1 MKNGKRYLCLFL
13 AVLTV
18 ISLMPLSAFGAD
30 TGVQVTGNSS
40 QEVNIPD
47 AAFKSALNK
56 LIDGDRAPDHAITA
70 GELAGIK
77 SLYLNSDDGVTDI
90 EGIQYMTGLQGLDI
104 SGNIT
109 GLEYISGL
117 SNLLFLR
124 TSDNPN
130 LTSLTVLGK
139 KPELTELDINGSD
152 NLISLNGLNRE
163 NFPHLQEL
171 YCQNSANLSDIS
183 ALGNVELPEL
193 AILDLENDN
202 KITDIS
208 HLEGYTSLRKLDLEK
223 IAISDENR
231 NEYRSAINSLTGV
244 ETLYMPYCGIG
255 DEDTVMFKGLN
266 SLNSLVLNM
275 NSLTSTAFCD
285 DLTRSIETLSL
296 HGNNISDMDNL
307 SRLTN
312 LKVLGL
318 GDNQVTDFSFT
329 KSLTKLTNG
338 SIRHAEGD
346 EHSPFMETY
355 HYSTRQDPT
364 VPVDGRIVIANPYKD
379 PDGNPISFENAAL
392 ITGVGTLSYDQNT
405 NTITVSDVGN
415 GELLISAD
423 YDLPVSD
430 GQVKVG
436 RLMIAAYAQRE
447 PLYTLTYDWESSA
460 PAGQSL
466 PSGSTAYST
475 VDAAM
480 EAIDTAFAKGMTVNG
495 EKDGKSGVWTFSGW
509 EATVNGHTINVTGS
523 WTFAENPAPH
533 RHQWS
538 DTTYVWSDDMKTC
551 TATRVCALDQSHV
564 ETETVKAVSQ
574 VTTPATESSMGKT
587 TYTAAFTNT
596 WAQAQT
602 KTLENIPQ
610 LESSEPSDTS
620 DPTVPADDNAPKTG
634 DSNNMVIWL
643 IICAAAVIVVV
654 LCIIKLRKRS

>member
-1 MKNGKRYLCLFL
+1 MKKGKRYLCLFL

-30 TGVQVTGNSS
+30 TGVQVPGNSS

-90 EGIQYMTGLQGLDI
+90 EGIQYMTELTSLYIGNDVENI
-104 SGNIT
+104 S
-109 GLEYISGL
+109 YISDLEKL
-117 SNLLFLR
+117 SSLTLR
-124 TSDNPN
+124 YNSA
-130 LTSLTVLGK
+130 LTDLTVLGEK
-139 KPELTELDINGSD
+139 DSLTYLNIYYSSS
-152 NLISLNGLNRE
+152 LTSLNGIE
-163 NFPHLQEL
+163 KFPNLEEL
-171 YCQNSANLSDIS
+171 IVFRCASLSDIS
-183 ALGNVELPEL
+183 ALDNVALPEL
-193 AILDLENDN
+193 VALDLEGPNM
-202 KITDIS
+202 ISDIS
-208 HLEGYTSLRKLDLEK
+208 PLEDYTSLKELNMEK
-223 IAISDENR
+223 IEITDSNR
-231 NEYRSAINSLTGV
+231 TAYRSAIRSLTGI
-244 ETLYMPYCGIG
+244 ETLYMPYCEIG
-255 DEDTVMFKGLN
+255 DEDTVMFKDLN
-266 SLNSLVLNM
+266 YLNTLVLNA
-275 NSLTSTAFCD
+275 NNLTSTAFCD
-285 DLTRSIETLSL
+285 DLPTGIETLGL
-296 HGNNISDMDNL
+296 YGNEISDMDNL

-329 KSLTKLTNG
+329 KNLTELTNED
-338 SIRHAEGD
+338 IRHAEGD
-346 EHSPFMETY
+346 EDFPFRETY
-355 HYSTRQDPT
+355 YYSTRQDPT
-364 VPVDGRIVIANPYKD
+364 VPVDGKIVIENPYKN
-379 PDGNPISFENAAL
+379 PDGKPISFEKAAL
-392 ITGVGTLSYDQNT
+392 DTGFGTLSYDQNN
-405 NTITVSDVGN
+405 NTITVSNVSN
-415 GELLISAD
+415 GEILISVD

-430 GQVKVG
+430 GEVKVG
-436 RLMIAAYAQRE
+436 RLRIAAYAQRE
-447 PLYTLTYDWESSA
+447 SLYTLTYDWESSA

-466 PSGSTAYST
+466 PYDSTSYST

-480 EAIDTAFAKGMTVNG
+480 KAIDTTFAEGMTVNG
-495 EKDGKSGVWTFSGW
+495 EKDGKSGIWTFSGW

-610 LESSEPSDTS
+610 LESSEPSDNS

>member
-1 MKNGKRYLCLFL
+1 MKKGKRYLCLFL

-30 TGVQVTGNSS
+30 TGVQVPGNSS

-70 GELAGIK
+70 RELAGIK

-90 EGIQYMTGLQGLDI
+90 EGIQYMTELTSLYIGNDVENI
-104 SGNIT
+104 S
-109 GLEYISGL
+109 YISDLEKL
-117 SNLLFLR
+117 SSLTLR
-124 TSDNPN
+124 YNSA
-130 LTSLTVLGK
+130 LTDLTVLGEK
-139 KPELTELDINGSD
+139 DSLTYLNIYYSSS
-152 NLISLNGLNRE
+152 LTSLNGIE
-163 NFPHLQEL
+163 KFPNLEEL
-171 YCQNSANLSDIS
+171 IVFRCASLSDIS
-183 ALGNVELPEL
+183 ALDNVALPEL
-193 AILDLENDN
+193 VALDLEGPNM
-202 KITDIS
+202 ISDIS
-208 HLEGYTSLRKLDLEK
+208 PLEDYTSLKELNMEK
-223 IAISDENR
+223 IEITDSNR
-231 NEYRSAINSLTGV
+231 TAYRSAISSLTGI
-244 ETLYMPYCGIG
+244 ETLYMPYCEIG

-329 KSLTKLTNG
+329 KNLTKLTNG

-346 EHSPFMETY
+346 EDFPFRETY
-355 HYSTRQDPT
+355 YYSTRPDPT
-364 VPVDGRIVIANPYKD
+364 VPVDGKIVIANPYKD

-415 GELLISAD
+415 GKLLITVN

-436 RLMIAAYAQRE
+436 RLRIEAYAQRE
-447 PLYTLTYDWESSA
+447 PLYTLTYDWGSSA

-466 PSGSTAYST
+466 PSDSASYSS

-495 EKDGKSGVWTFSGW
+495 EKDGKSGIWTFSGW

-538 DTTYVWSDDMKTC
+538 DATYVWSDDMKTC

-587 TYTAAFTNT
+587 TYTATFTNT

>member
-1 MKNGKRYLCLFL
+1 MKKGKRYLCLFL

-30 TGVQVTGNSS
+30 TGVQVPGNSS

-70 GELAGIK
+70 RELAGIK

-90 EGIQYMTGLQGLDI
+90 EGIQYMTGLTSLYIGNDVENI
-104 SGNIT
+104 S
-109 GLEYISGL
+109 YISDLEKL
-117 SNLLFLR
+117 SSLTLR
-124 TSDNPN
+124 YNSA
-130 LTSLTVLGK
+130 LTDLTVLGEK
-139 KPELTELDINGSD
+139 DSLTYLNIYYSSS
-152 NLISLNGLNRE
+152 LTSLNGIE
-163 NFPHLQEL
+163 KFPNLEEL
-171 YCQNSANLSDIS
+171 IVFRCASLSDIS
-183 ALGNVELPEL
+183 ALDNVALPEL
-193 AILDLENDN
+193 VALDLEGPNM
-202 KITDIS
+202 ISDIS
-208 HLEGYTSLRKLDLEK
+208 PLEDYTSLKELNMEK
-223 IAISDENR
+223 IEITDSNR
-231 NEYRSAINSLTGV
+231 TAYRSAIRSLTGI
-244 ETLYMPYCGIG
+244 ETLYMPYCEIG
-255 DEDTVMFKGLN
+255 DEDTVMFKDLN
-266 SLNSLVLNM
+266 YLNTLVLNA
-275 NSLTSTAFCD
+275 NNLTSTAFCD
-285 DLTRSIETLSL
+285 DLPTGIETLGL
-296 HGNNISDMDNL
+296 YGNEISDMDNL

-329 KSLTKLTNG
+329 KNLTELTNED
-338 SIRHAEGD
+338 IRHAEGD
-346 EHSPFMETY
+346 EDFPFRETY
-355 HYSTRQDPT
+355 YYSTRQDPT
-364 VPVDGRIVIANPYKD
+364 VPVDGKIVIENPYKN
-379 PDGNPISFENAAL
+379 PDGKPISFEKAAL
-392 ITGVGTLSYDQNT
+392 DTGFGTLSYDQNN
-405 NTITVSDVGN
+405 NTITVSNVGN
-415 GELLISAD
+415 GKLLITVN

-436 RLMIAAYAQRE
+436 RLRIEAYAQRE
-447 PLYTLTYDWESSA
+447 SLYTLTYDWESSA

-466 PSGSTAYST
+466 PYDSTSYST

-480 EAIDTAFAKGMTVNG
+480 KAIDTAFAKGMTVNG

-587 TYTAAFTNT
+587 TYTATFTNT

>member
-90 EGIQYMTGLQGLDI
+90 EGIQYMTGLTSLYIGNDVENI
-104 SGNIT
+104 S
-109 GLEYISGL
+109 YISDLEKL
-117 SNLLFLR
+117 SSLTLR
-124 TSDNPN
+124 YNSA
-130 LTSLTVLGK
+130 LTDLTVLGEK
-139 KPELTELDINGSD
+139 DSLTYLNIYYSSS
-152 NLISLNGLNRE
+152 LTSLNGIE
-163 NFPHLQEL
+163 KFPNLEEL
-171 YCQNSANLSDIS
+171 IVFRCASLSDIS
-183 ALGNVELPEL
+183 ALDNVALPEL
-193 AILDLENDN
+193 VALDLEGPNM
-202 KITDIS
+202 ISDIS
-208 HLEGYTSLRKLDLEK
+208 PLEDYTSLKELNMEK
-223 IAISDENR
+223 IEITDSNR
-231 NEYRSAINSLTGV
+231 TAYRSAIRSLTGI
-244 ETLYMPYCGIG
+244 ETLYMPYCEIG
-255 DEDTVMFKGLN
+255 DEDTVMFKDLN
-266 SLNSLVLNM
+266 YLNTLVLNA
-275 NSLTSTAFCD
+275 NNLTSTAFCD
-285 DLTRSIETLSL
+285 DLPTGIETLGL
-296 HGNNISDMDNL
+296 YGNEISDMDNL

-329 KSLTKLTNG
+329 KNLTELTNED
-338 SIRHAEGD
+338 IRHAEGD
-346 EHSPFMETY
+346 EDFPFRETY
-355 HYSTRQDPT
+355 YYSTRQDPT
-364 VPVDGRIVIANPYKD
+364 VPVDGKIVIENPYKN
-379 PDGNPISFENAAL
+379 PDGKPISFEKAAL
-392 ITGVGTLSYDQNT
+392 DTGFGTLSYDQNN
-405 NTITVSDVGN
+405 NTITVSNVGN
-415 GELLISAD
+415 GKLLITVN

-436 RLMIAAYAQRE
+436 RLRIEAYAQRE
-447 PLYTLTYDWESSA
+447 SLYTLTYDWESSA

-466 PSGSTAYST
+466 PYDSTSYST

-480 EAIDTAFAKGMTVNG
+480 KAIDTAFAKGMTVNG

>member
-1 MKNGKRYLCLFL
+1 MKKGKRYLCLFL

-30 TGVQVTGNSS
+30 TGVQVPGNSS

-70 GELAGIK
+70 RELAGIK

-90 EGIQYMTGLQGLDI
+90 EGIQYMTGLTSLYIGNDVENI
-104 SGNIT
+104 S
-109 GLEYISGL
+109 YISDLEKL
-117 SNLLFLR
+117 SSLTLR
-124 TSDNPN
+124 YNSA
-130 LTSLTVLGK
+130 LTDLTVLGEK
-139 KPELTELDINGSD
+139 DSLTYLNIYYSSS
-152 NLISLNGLNRE
+152 LTSLNGIE
-163 NFPHLQEL
+163 KFPNLEEL
-171 YCQNSANLSDIS
+171 IVFRCASLSDIS
-183 ALGNVELPEL
+183 ALDNVALPEL
-193 AILDLENDN
+193 VALDLEGPNM
-202 KITDIS
+202 ISDIS
-208 HLEGYTSLRKLDLEK
+208 PLEDYTSLKELNMEK
-223 IAISDENR
+223 IEITDSNR
-231 NEYRSAINSLTGV
+231 TAYRSAIRSLTGI
-244 ETLYMPYCGIG
+244 ETLYMPYCEIG
-255 DEDTVMFKGLN
+255 DEDTVMFKDLN
-266 SLNSLVLNM
+266 YLNTLVLNA
-275 NSLTSTAFCD
+275 NNLTSTAFCD
-285 DLTRSIETLSL
+285 DLPTGIETLGL
-296 HGNNISDMDNL
+296 YGNEISDMDNL

-329 KSLTKLTNG
+329 KNLTELTNED
-338 SIRHAEGD
+338 IRHAEGD
-346 EHSPFMETY
+346 EDFPFRETY
-355 HYSTRQDPT
+355 YYSTRQDPT
-364 VPVDGRIVIANPYKD
+364 VPVDGKIVIENPYKN
-379 PDGNPISFENAAL
+379 PDGKPISFEKAAL

-415 GELLISAD
+415 GKLLITVN

-436 RLMIAAYAQRE
+436 RLRIEAYAQRE
-447 PLYTLTYDWESSA
+447 PLYTLTYDWGSSA

-466 PSGSTAYST
+466 PSDSASYSS

-495 EKDGKSGVWTFSGW
+495 EKDGKSGIWTFSGW

-538 DTTYVWSDDMKTC
+538 DATYVWSDDMKTC

-587 TYTAAFTNT
+587 TYTATFTNT

>member
-30 TGVQVTGNSS
+30 TGVQVPGNSS

-90 EGIQYMTGLQGLDI
+90 EGIQYMTELTSLYIGNDVENI
-104 SGNIT
+104 S
-109 GLEYISGL
+109 YISDLEKL
-117 SNLLFLR
+117 SSLTLR
-124 TSDNPN
+124 YNSA
-130 LTSLTVLGK
+130 LTDLTVLGEK
-139 KPELTELDINGSD
+139 DSLTYLNIYYSSS
-152 NLISLNGLNRE
+152 LTSLNGIE
-163 NFPHLQEL
+163 KFPNLEEL
-171 YCQNSANLSDIS
+171 IVFRCASLSDIS
-183 ALGNVELPEL
+183 ALDNVALPEL
-193 AILDLENDN
+193 VALDLEGPNM
-202 KITDIS
+202 ISDIS
-208 HLEGYTSLRKLDLEK
+208 PLEDYTSLKELNMEK
-223 IAISDENR
+223 IEITDSNR
-231 NEYRSAINSLTGV
+231 TAYRSAIRSLTGI
-244 ETLYMPYCGIG
+244 ETLYLPYCEIG
-255 DEDTVMFKGLN
+255 DEDTVMFKDLN
-266 SLNSLVLNM
+266 YLNTLVLNA
-275 NSLTSTAFCD
+275 NNLTSTAFCD
-285 DLTRSIETLSL
+285 DLPTGIETLGL
-296 HGNNISDMDNL
+296 YDNEISDMDNL
-307 SRLTN
+307 SRLTS

-318 GDNQVTDFSFT
+318 GDNQVTDFSFI
-329 KSLTKLTNG
+329 KNLTELTNED
-338 SIRHAEGD
+338 IRHAEGD
-346 EHSPFMETY
+346 EDFPFRETY
-355 HYSTRQDPT
+355 YYSTRPDPT
-364 VPVDGRIVIANPYKD
+364 VPVDGKIVIANPYKD

-415 GELLISAD
+415 GKLLITVN

-436 RLMIAAYAQRE
+436 RLRIEAYAQRE
-447 PLYTLTYDWESSA
+447 PLYTLTYDWGSSA

-466 PSGSTAYST
+466 PSDSASYSS

-587 TYTAAFTNT
+587 TYTATFTNT

>member
-1 MKNGKRYLCLFL
+1 
-13 AVLTV
+13 
-18 ISLMPLSAFGAD
+18 
-30 TGVQVTGNSS
+30 
-40 QEVNIPD
+40 
-47 AAFKSALNK
+47 
-56 LIDGDRAPDHAITA
+56 
-70 GELAGIK
+70 
-77 SLYLNSDDGVTDI
+77 
-90 EGIQYMTGLQGLDI
+90 
-104 SGNIT
+104 
-109 GLEYISGL
+109 
-117 SNLLFLR
+117 
-124 TSDNPN
+124 
-130 LTSLTVLGK
+130 
-139 KPELTELDINGSD
+139 
-152 NLISLNGLNRE
+152 
-163 NFPHLQEL
+163 
-171 YCQNSANLSDIS
+171 
-183 ALGNVELPEL
+183 
-193 AILDLENDN
+193 
-202 KITDIS
+202 
-208 HLEGYTSLRKLDLEK
+208 
-223 IAISDENR
+223 
-231 NEYRSAINSLTGV
+231 
-244 ETLYMPYCGIG
+244 MPYCEIG
-255 DEDTVMFKGLN
+255 DEDTVMFKDLN
-266 SLNSLVLNM
+266 YLNTLVLNA
-275 NSLTSTAFCD
+275 NNLTSTAFCD
-285 DLTRSIETLSL
+285 DLPTGIETLGL
-296 HGNNISDMDNL
+296 YGNEISDMDNL

-329 KSLTKLTNG
+329 KNLTELTNED
-338 SIRHAEGD
+338 IRHAEGD
-346 EHSPFMETY
+346 EDFPFRETY
-355 HYSTRQDPT
+355 YYSTRQDPT
-364 VPVDGRIVIANPYKD
+364 VPVDGKIVIENPYKN
-379 PDGNPISFENAAL
+379 PDGKPISFEKAAL
-392 ITGVGTLSYDQNT
+392 DTGFGTLSYDQNN
-405 NTITVSDVGN
+405 NTITVSNVGN
-415 GELLISAD
+415 GKLLITVN

-436 RLMIAAYAQRE
+436 RLRIEAYAQRE
-447 PLYTLTYDWESSA
+447 SLYTLTYDWESSA

-466 PSGSTAYST
+466 PYDSTSYST

-480 EAIDTAFAKGMTVNG
+480 KAIDTAFAKGMTVNG

-587 TYTAAFTNT
+587 TYTATFTNT

>member
-30 TGVQVTGNSS
+30 TGVQVPGNSS

-90 EGIQYMTGLQGLDI
+90 EGIQYMTELTSLYIGNDVENI
-104 SGNIT
+104 S
-109 GLEYISGL
+109 YISDLEKL
-117 SNLLFLR
+117 SSLTLR
-124 TSDNPN
+124 YNSA
-130 LTSLTVLGK
+130 LTDLTVLGEK
-139 KPELTELDINGSD
+139 DSLTYLNIYYSSS
-152 NLISLNGLNRE
+152 LTSLNGIE
-163 NFPHLQEL
+163 KFPNLEEL
-171 YCQNSANLSDIS
+171 IVFRCASLSDIS
-183 ALGNVELPEL
+183 ALDNVALPEL
-193 AILDLENDN
+193 VALDLEGPNM
-202 KITDIS
+202 ISDIS
-208 HLEGYTSLRKLDLEK
+208 PLEDYTSLKELNMEK
-223 IAISDENR
+223 IEITDSNR
-231 NEYRSAINSLTGV
+231 TAYRSAIRSLTGI
-244 ETLYMPYCGIG
+244 ETLYLPYCEIG
-255 DEDTVMFKGLN
+255 DEDTVMFKDLN
-266 SLNSLVLNM
+266 YLNTLVLNA
-275 NSLTSTAFCD
+275 NNLTSTAFCD
-285 DLTRSIETLSL
+285 DLPTGIETLGL
-296 HGNNISDMDNL
+296 YDNEISDMDNL
-307 SRLTN
+307 SRLTS

-318 GDNQVTDFSFT
+318 GDNQVTDFSFI
-329 KSLTKLTNG
+329 KNLTELTNED
-338 SIRHAEGD
+338 IRHAEGD
-346 EHSPFMETY
+346 EDFPFRETY
-355 HYSTRQDPT
+355 YYSTRPDPT
-364 VPVDGRIVIANPYKD
+364 VPVDGKIVIANPYKD

-415 GELLISAD
+415 GKLLITVN

-436 RLMIAAYAQRE
+436 RLRIEAYAQRE
-447 PLYTLTYDWESSA
+447 PLYTLTYDWGSSA

-466 PSGSTAYST
+466 PSDSASYSS

-564 ETETVKAVSQ
+564 ETKTVKAVSQ

-587 TYTAAFTNT
+587 TYTATFTNT